1 MLVVTFAIEDKLSVD
16 MLGNT
21 LEAKPEVEMELVLSA
36 FDCGAKIPMTTTK
49 IVHICPIKIFSSFK
63 NCDITFDFSF
73 ASSRLVVKRFVH
85 LEINPGRCIAFKVFS
100 RPPYYHNTMA
110 TKQKTRDLSFCLRLF
125 HTCKRRMC
133 LLGRQVNDNVN
144 AMNGIKS
151 ERFDSPTIV
160 FKFNIER

>member
-63 NCDITFDFSF
+63 NCDITFDFSL

-110 TKQKTRDLSFCLRLF
+110 TKQKTRDLSFAYGLSTLVNGVY
-125 HTCKRRMC
+125 

-144 AMNGIKS
+144 TMNGIKS